1 MTSPAAGE
9 GPPPG
14 GRLKRYKTLYFFG
27 AGASAAEEPAAPTS
41 ADLLRG
47 GLSRRQDQ
55 YQTLRKFLSGW
66 GFVGDR
72 QLPTIEE
79 LLSILDTCLSKGEPI
94 RQAWSLSDL
103 AKCREELVSCI
114 YDYIGDTLDVQ
125 TNGHKERSL
134 YRKLI
139 SQAPAESTSLISLNY
154 DLLLDHA
161 LLQLGLQPDYALD
174 FFEGHAPTSS
184 RGTMRLYKLHGSLNW
199 GYCPSC
205 FSTVLTQDRRL
216 RADEVCPNCEG
227 PIRLLVI
234 PPTPLKVP
242 PSPFLSAL
250 WKKAEWELAQAKEIV
265 FIGYS
270 LSESDANIRYMLF
283 RGFFASA
290 PKVTVVLKEPPS
302 DPASPVMG
310 RYERLFP
317 GGVEFFSSGFESY
330 LQR

>member
-1 MTSPAAGE
+1 MK
-9 GPPPG
+9 
-14 GRLKRYKTLYFFG
+14 KRFKTIYFFG

-41 ADLLRG
+41 AVLLKG
-47 GLSRRQDQ
+47 GLSRREDH
-55 YQTLRKFLSGW
+55 YQTLRAFLAGW
-66 GFVGDR
+66 GFEGDR
-72 QLPTIEE
+72 QLPYIEE

-94 RQAWSLSDL
+94 GQVWSLSDL

-114 YDYIGDTLDVQ
+114 YDFIGDTLDIQ
-125 TNGHKERSL
+125 TNGSKEHSL
-134 YRKLI
+134 YRSLL

-161 LLQLGLQPDYALD
+161 LIQLGIQPDYALD
-174 FFEGHAPTSS
+174 FFDGHAAASPEKTF
-184 RGTMRLYKLHGSLNW
+184 RLYKLHGSLNW

-205 FSTVLTQDRRL
+205 FSTVLTRDRRL
-216 RADEVCPNCEG
+216 RADESCPTCEG
-227 PIRLLVI
+227 PMRVLII

-250 WKKAEWELAQAKEIV
+250 WKKAEWELAQAEEIV

-270 LSESDANIRYMLF
+270 LSESDANIRYLLF
-283 RGFFASA
+283 RGFFGYT
-290 PKVTVVLKEPPS
+290 PKVTVVLKEPPT

-317 GGVEFFSSGFESY
+317 GGVEFFCSGFESY
-330 LQR
+330 LRR